1 MGRGKK
7 KKWIG
12 KNQSQNPDHTSGY
25 ICTRLQRSISSYQVP
40 LHPLC
45 QGTPSC
51 RHTSCPPGHQ
61 EGKWPFPAAMVVGGR
76 KRMPPISALKHLG
89 LTQGNPFGDTMGSA
103 TSPTSPHILA
113 SVGRMYRS
121 VPQSHFY
128 STAWTHQSIMDMS
141 PHSHGISQPGSVM
154 LQQISCST
162 LLFSAVY
169 FLLEADLGLLWV
181 WSSSR
186 NLGIPRCILS
196 FPPCRQPQPQHR
208 APGISAP

>member
-1 MGRGKK
+1 
-7 KKWIG
+7 
-12 KNQSQNPDHTSGY
+12 
-25 ICTRLQRSISSYQVP
+25 
-40 LHPLC
+40 
-45 QGTPSC
+45 
-51 RHTSCPPGHQ
+51 
-61 EGKWPFPAAMVVGGR
+61 
-76 KRMPPISALKHLG
+76 MPPISALKHLG

-154 LQQISCST
+154 LQQISCSA

-186 NLGIPRCILS
+186 NLGIPCCILS
-196 FPPCRQPQPQHR
+196 FHPAGSRSPSTGHLGSLLHRDRGILEFGALCLQPLLPFRYQAGSPPHGEPHFFKLTAARHR
-208 APGISAP
+208 YH

>member
-1 MGRGKK
+1 
-7 KKWIG
+7 
-12 KNQSQNPDHTSGY
+12 
-25 ICTRLQRSISSYQVP
+25 
-40 LHPLC
+40 
-45 QGTPSC
+45 
-51 RHTSCPPGHQ
+51 
-61 EGKWPFPAAMVVGGR
+61 
-76 KRMPPISALKHLG
+76 MPPISALKHLG